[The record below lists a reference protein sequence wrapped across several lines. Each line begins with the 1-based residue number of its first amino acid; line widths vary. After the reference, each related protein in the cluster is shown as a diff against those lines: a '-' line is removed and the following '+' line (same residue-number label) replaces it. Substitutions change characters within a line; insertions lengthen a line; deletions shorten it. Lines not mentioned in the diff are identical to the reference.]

1 MGRPAN
7 REGGA
12 TGYQTGNLRFKLD
25 AIIPFLFSSAYPAS
39 TGIKTQ
45 RLILKGLNSNLNVQ
59 IHVAIR
65 PPQGMDRPNYPGL
78 PGTVQV
84 TPFAKTKDGGV
95 MFLKPLGLVPQTIPH
110 QFDLGGPS
118 RQGGSGPLP
127 VGGNFGTSGG
137 DGALIEVVIDP
148 AEWTG
153 TVNEGALNVFVEAD
167 YNGHWWDIDAIQT
180 LFGMLSISGDDPVR
194 IQTAVE

>member
-12 TGYQTGNLRFKLD
+12 SGYQTGNLRFKLD
-25 AIIPFLFSSAYPAS
+25 AIIPFLLSSAYPAT

-45 RLILKGLNSNLNVQ
+45 RLILNGLSSLLNVQ

-65 PPQGMDRPNYPGL
+65 PAEGIDRPDYPAL

-84 TPFAKTKDGGV
+84 TPFAKTKDGGI
-95 MFLKPLGLVPQTIPH
+95 MYLKPLGLVPQTIPH
-110 QFDLGGPS
+110 QFDLGGPN
-118 RQGGSGPLP
+118 RQGGSGALP

-148 AEWTG
+148 AEYAG
-153 TVNEGALNVFVEAD
+153 GPLEGALNVFVEAD
-167 YNGHWWDIDAIQT
+167 YNGQWWDIDAIQT
-180 LFGMLSISGDDPVR
+180 LFGQLRISGNDPIR
-194 IQTAVE
+194 IHTAVE